1 MSWGCVDILSAAGQ
15 VALHFEC
22 LVELDGGAQEG
33 VDDVGVVVQ
42 LLVHHQGQDAHLGG
56 AAVVQLDGQLLVDG
70 LLVPAGRAELSLLDL
85 VLSNTWKQ
93 WKWGK

>member
-1 MSWGCVDILSAAGQ
+1 MGVCVWTFCPRPAKWRCTG
-15 VALHFEC
+15 C

-33 VDDVGVVVQ
+33 VDDVRVVVQ
-42 LLVHHQGQDAHLGG
+42 LLVHHQGQDAHLSS